1 MHEGLFGVDVMKRVG
16 SSTCTTDVLIVGG
29 GPAGLATAIAL
40 RQRNIECVVV
50 EARSPGIDKAC
61 GEGLMPHTLASLA
74 SLEVDIT
81 EADGFPLRG
90 IRFENSVSHV
100 EASFSNGFGVGV
112 RRPLL
117 HSYLANAAQRSGAEL
132 LWNSRVV
139 IKSRES
145 AMVNG
150 EPLNFR
156 WLVGADGT
164 ASSIRSSSG
173 LDAVR
178 HESFRYGFRRHYRIQ
193 PWSDYVEVHWGRA
206 GQIYVTPVGTDC
218 VCVVFVSRDSHVNRS
233 DILADFPEISRRLRD
248 APEVSVHRGA
258 LTASRKLRRVANEF
272 TALVGDASGS
282 VDSITGEG
290 LGMSFRQ
297 AQALAECIQS
307 GSLDA
312 YAHLHEKIGKL
323 PHAMGNL
330 MLTMDRWPALERR
343 AMQVL
348 SSDPALMHD
357 LLSAHLGSSRL
368 IDVLRHKGP
377 RLGWNVLR
385 ASVEI

>member
-1 MHEGLFGVDVMKRVG
+1 MKKIR
-16 SSTCTTDVLIVGG
+16 SSTSTTDVLIVGG

-50 EARSPGIDKAC
+50 EARSSGIDKAC
-61 GEGLMPHTLASLA
+61 GEGLMPDTLASLA
-74 SLEVDIT
+74 SLEVNIT

-90 IRFENSVSHV
+90 IRFANSVSHV
-100 EASFSNGFGVGV
+100 EASFPNGFGVGV

-117 HSYLANAAQRSGAEL
+117 HSHLANAADRSGAEL

-139 IKSRES
+139 IRSRQS

-164 ASSIRSSSG
+164 ASSIRSFSG

-178 HESFRYGFRRHYRIQ
+178 QESFRYGFRRHYQ
-193 PWSDYVEVHWGRA
+193 VEPWSDYVEIHWGRG
-206 GQIYVTPVGTDC
+206 GQFYVTPVGTDC
-218 VCVVFVSRDSHVNRS
+218 VCVVFVSRYRHVNHS
-233 DILADFPEISRRLRD
+233 DIFAGFPEISRRLGD
-248 APEVSVHRGA
+248 APAVSVHRGA

-282 VDSITGEG
+282 ADSITGEG

-312 YAHLHEKIGKL
+312 YGHLHEQIGKL

-330 MLTMDRWPALERR
+330 ILTMDRWPALESR

-348 SSDPALMHD
+348 SSDPVLFHD
-357 LLSAHLGSSRL
+357 LLSVHMGSSRL
-368 IDVLRHKGP
+368 IDVLLRKGP
-377 RLGWNVLR
+377 RFGWNVLR